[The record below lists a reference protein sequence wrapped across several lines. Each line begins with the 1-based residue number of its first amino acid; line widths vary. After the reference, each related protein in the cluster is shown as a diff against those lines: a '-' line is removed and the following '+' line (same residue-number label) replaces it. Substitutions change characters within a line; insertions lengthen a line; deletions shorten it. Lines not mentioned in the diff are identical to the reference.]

1 MHEHWDGW
9 IAHANQSSYNR
20 LERKIL
26 GKISMIIVNATGDD
40 VKRQEI
46 DRNPL

>member
-1 MHEHWDGW
+1 MDGLRMQ
-9 IAHANQSSYNR
+9 IKVLIIDLR
-20 LERKIL
+20 ERSWEKFL
-26 GKISMIIVNATGDD
+26 IVNATGDD